1 MATQPNNI
9 RTIKKVI
16 LGVIIAIPVVITL
29 LTLNETPGSGMSY
42 FWMLSFIAPLWVI
55 YPVFF
60 TILALKYAKEKS
72 AMDIVDKLT
81 FYVLLAHVGWVFLG
95 ALGKL

>member
-1 MATQPNNI
+1 MATQPNNVRI
-9 RTIKKVI
+9 IKKI
-16 LGVIIAIPVVITL
+16 FLGVIVAIPVVITL

-42 FWMLSFIAPLWVI
+42 FWMLPLIAPLWVI
-55 YPVFF
+55 YPVYF
-60 TILALKYAKEKS
+60 TMLALNYAKEKS

-81 FYVLLAHVGWVFLG
+81 FYVLLAHIGWAFLG